1 MHTAIFDVTN
11 LMYISAAAVSK
22 NIKYDKGATV
32 EDIPKMVLHSVLLM
46 MLKWKTKLKTDN
58 AIAINAV
65 EEIEKAQLLEIT
77 TIENYKNNGWKILNR
92 REGGGLGGY
101 KLINEK

>member
-1 MHTAIFDVTN
+1 M
-11 LMYISAAAVSK
+11 
-22 NIKYDKGATV
+22 G
-32 EDIPKMVLHSVLLM
+32 
-46 MLKWKTKLKTDN
+46 KTKLIPKL
-58 AIAINAV
+58 I
-65 EEIEKAQLLEIT
+65 EISKYIKSEKAQLLEIT